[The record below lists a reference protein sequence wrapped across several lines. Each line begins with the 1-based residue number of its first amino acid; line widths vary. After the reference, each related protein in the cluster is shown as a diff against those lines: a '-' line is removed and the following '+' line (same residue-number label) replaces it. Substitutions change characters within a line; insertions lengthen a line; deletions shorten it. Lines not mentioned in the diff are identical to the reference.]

1 LGSSDDF
8 GVEKAKAH
16 RAIEWMNSY
25 AKANNKEFESILKG
39 YDLVTKRFGVFE
51 MIFWKG
57 DWGVAREIIRRASS
71 KLNMKVVEGGYHE
84 KNSSILLRM
93 FGTNKEFAKVYSGGN
108 LIGTMIMSLKSG
120 KWSVKSEKT
129 L

>member
-1 LGSSDDF
+1 LASSHDF
-8 GVEKAKAH
+8 GVEKAKAD

-25 AKANNKEFESILKG
+25 ANANNKDFESILKG
-39 YDLVTKRFGVFE
+39 YDLVTNRFGVFE
-51 MIFWKG
+51 MILWKG
-57 DWGVAREIIRRASS
+57 DWAVAREIIRRASS

-108 LIGTMIMSLKSG
+108 LVGNLTISLKSG

>member
-1 LGSSDDF
+1 MANSDDF

-16 RAIEWMNSY
+16 RAVDWMNSY
-25 AKANNKEFESILKG
+25 AKQNNKDFRSNLKG
-39 YDLVTKRFGVFE
+39 YDLVTKRFGAFE
-51 MIFWKG
+51 VIFWKG
-57 DWGVAREIIRRASS
+57 DWAVARDIIRRASN
-71 KLNMKVVEGGYHE
+71 KLNMKVVEGGYQE

-93 FGTNKEFAKVYSGGN
+93 FGTNREFAKVYSGGN
-108 LIGTMIMSLKSG
+108 LVGNLIISLKSG